1 LAVVEYLL
9 EHDAEIDALD
19 ADDWTP
25 VHHACSRG
33 HLELLKLIQSKK
45 ADNFR
50 ALLRK
55 ATNVNAT
62 CIHLAVQSGNVDLV
76 TYILSAFT
84 DDVLPRLINEQ
95 EEPLGTPLHVAGK
108 LIVYLLDSSDE
119 NDRFS

>member
-1 LAVVEYLL
+1 MAVVDYLL
-9 EHDAEIDALD
+9 GHNAEIDALD

-25 VHHACSRG
+25 VHHACLRG
-33 HLELLKLIQSKK
+33 HLELLQLIQSKK

-55 ATNVNAT
+55 TTNMNAT

-76 TYILSAFT
+76 KYIFSAFT
-84 DDVLPRLINEQ
+84 DDVLPRLLNEQ

-108 LIVYLLDSSDE
+108 LTVYRLSRVEEILP
-119 NDRFS
+119 F